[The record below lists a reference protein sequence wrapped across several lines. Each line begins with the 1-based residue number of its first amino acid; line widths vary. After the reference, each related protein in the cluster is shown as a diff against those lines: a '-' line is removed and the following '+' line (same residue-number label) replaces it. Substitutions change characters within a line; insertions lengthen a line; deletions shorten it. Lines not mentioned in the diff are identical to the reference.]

1 MKKYLLIFGL
11 VFGFYAFGQ
20 EYSFDHFY
28 EFDVIIK
35 KYIPLQKQPEIKN
48 YKLLIL
54 INSKDSSFVFNGN
67 NINKDFEGSLYDFKS
82 KKQHLYSIEN
92 DNNDLKIDYKY
103 TEKSTFND
111 YIENANQFS
120 SSIINN
126 DSSNVQVIKYK
137 FYSPNKQL
145 GKAIIQYNENKNLKF
160 HKSIL
165 KLISHSFFD
174 NRKIEFIGDKLPNFI
189 SFQYQNNYNISFKL
203 INIKQIN
210 TTLEVKK

>member
-1 MKKYLLIFGL
+1 MKKQLLIFGL
-11 VFGFYAFGQ
+11 IFGFNAFGQ

-35 KYIPLQKQPEIKN
+35 KYIPIEKQPKIKN

-92 DNNDLKIDYKY
+92 ENNDLKIDFKY
-103 TEKSTFND
+103 TEKSSFND

-174 NRKIEFIGDKLPNFI
+174 NRKIDFIGDKLPNFI
-189 SFQYQNNYNISFKL
+189 SLQYQNNYNISFKL